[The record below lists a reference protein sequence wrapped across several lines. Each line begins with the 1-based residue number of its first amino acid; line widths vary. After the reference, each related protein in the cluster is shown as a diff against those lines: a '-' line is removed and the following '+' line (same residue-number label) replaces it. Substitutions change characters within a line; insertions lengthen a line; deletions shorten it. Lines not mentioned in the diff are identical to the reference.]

1 MFVNNPLYKRR
12 YLMSEKN
19 TVVPEH
25 VNYLM
30 NLLKSYE
37 FFFRKNMENMD
48 ISIGEIP
55 ILLEIYANEGLNQI
69 DLVRQFHVT
78 EANISKTTKNLLVKG
93 FITKTIDSE
102 NNTKKILLL
111 TDEGKDACHKL
122 LDIFEQ
128 WKDAIKGDLPSDELL
143 DFADTLK
150 KLYDNSVDC
159 M

>member
-1 MFVNNPLYKRR
+1 MGK
-12 YLMSEKN
+12 KD
-19 TVVPEH
+19 TKIPEH

-37 FFFRKNMENMD
+37 LYFRKNMDDLD
-48 ISIGEIP
+48 INIGEIP

-93 FITKTIDSE
+93 LITKTIDVD

-111 TDEGKDACHKL
+111 TEEGKEACNIL
-122 LDIFEQ
+122 LEIFEQ
-128 WKDAIKGDLPSDELL
+128 WKDAIKGDLPNDEVIA
-143 DFADTLK
+143 FVDTLK
-150 KLYDNSVDC
+150 KLYDNSVNC

>member
-1 MFVNNPLYKRR
+1 MNENEAMIL
-12 YLMSEKN
+12 
-19 TVVPEH
+19 EH

-37 FFFRKNMENMD
+37 MFFRKNMENLD
-48 ISIGEIP
+48 INIGEIP

-78 EANISKTTKNLLVKG
+78 EANISKTTKNLLIKG
-93 FITKTIDSE
+93 LITKTIDAE

-111 TDEGKDACHKL
+111 TEDGKEACRIL
-122 LDIFEQ
+122 IDIFKQ
-128 WKDAIKGDLPSDELL
+128 WKNSIKGDLSTEELL
-143 DFADTLK
+143 AFAETLK
-150 KLYDNSVDC
+150 KISDNSVEVLSQN